1 MVKEIIKLGAKVNAN
16 QDLMFACNRDNFE
29 AAKYF
34 VKEGVNDVAKKQCLR
49 SAKNIEIVK
58 LLLDNGISSENKGLA
73 LFGATKEKAELLID
87 SGADLNVRDKW
98 HGRTPLFYGNKDLL
112 ISKGTE
118 IDVMDYC
125 GETPLTV
132 AIKEN
137 SNEIVKFLI
146 SKGANVNY
154 PTDFN
159 FDKSNCNYSE
169 QGQPPIITAKKSGNK
184 EMVEFLISNGADLPW
199 LNNK

>member
-1 MVKEIIKLGAKVNAN
+1 M
-16 QDLMFACNRDNFE
+16 
-29 AAKYF
+29 
-34 VKEGVNDVAKKQCLR
+34 AKKQCLR

-159 FDKSNCNYSE
+159 FDKSNCKY
-169 QGQPPIITAKKSGNK
+169 GKPPVRTPLMTAAEKGDI
-184 EMVEFLISNGADLPW
+184 EIVELLISKGADVNAKNAAGDTALSVAKENSW
-199 LNNK
+199 NGNSGKIIDLLKAAGAKE